1 MPFDIQR
8 VLALAVLLC
17 AWSTVHCQAVDLPI
31 SQDRKPPLIQGWTEQ
46 DRQGWYHTSA
56 GTQLI
61 PYDWFIVL
69 ENEPLKNSFA
79 RTGILADPAHPDKLP
94 IGFSKTEGPNV
105 LEPQVGLTCAFCH
118 TTQFTYQGNPI
129 RIEGGP
135 SLQYNQR
142 FLQILLEN
150 LGELKSP
157 DKFVPFATRVLQRR
171 GQEVTQKNLGD
182 LANQLAEVMKD
193 LLTRGGKDA
202 SPALWGPG
210 RFDALGR
217 GGNAVFAPLNPD
229 NLRPANA
236 PVSFH
241 RCGECGNMTGF
252 SGQARSNTH
261 SPEISPRS
269 LV

>member
-1 MPFDIQR
+1 MLFDIQR
-8 VLALAVLLC
+8 ILALAVLLLRLLDRPLPGGRPAC
-17 AWSTVHCQAVDLPI
+17 FAGSTAFPHSGLDGARPA
-31 SQDRKPPLIQGWTEQ
+31 
-46 DRQGWYHTSA
+46 GWYHTSA

-61 PYDWFIVL
+61 PYDWFIAL
-69 ENEPLKNSFA
+69 EDRPLRNSFT
-79 RTGILADPAHPDKLP
+79 RTGILVDPTHPDRLP

-105 LEPQVGLTCAFCH
+105 SEPQVGLTCAFCH

-142 FLQILLEN
+142 FLQIFLES

-157 DKFVPFATRVLQRR
+157 EKFIPFATRVLQRR
-171 GQEVTQKNLGD
+171 GQEVTQKNLGE
-182 LANQLAEVMKD
+182 LANKLAEVVKD
-193 LLTRGGKDA
+193 LITRGGKDA

-217 GGNAVFAPLNPD
+217 GGNAVFGPLNPD

-236 PVSFH
+236 PASIPALWGVWEYDWVQWAGSIQH
-241 RCGECGNMTGF
+241 R
-252 SGQARSNTH
+252 
-261 SPEISPRS
+261 SPEILLRS